1 MISVCIATY
10 NGEKYLREQLDSI
23 LPQLAE
29 SDEVVISDDGST
41 DGTID
46 LIRSLND
53 PRIKI
58 VSNSGRKGYVG
69 NFENALKHTTGDYI
83 FLSDQDD
90 IWHPNKVTTC
100 MDLLKNH
107 LAVNHNSLLVN
118 SEGKSLGKDFFT
130 IHKSSGGFWQTLLR
144 NSYSGCCMAFRKEL
158 LRYALPFPPSIASHD
173 IWLGLLAEKH
183 GNPIFLSEPLLYYR
197 RHESNTSTTAEKSK
211 IPFAKQLQYRLYM
224 FMYSLIR

>member
-29 SDEVVISDDGST
+29 SDEVIVSDDGST

-46 LIRSLND
+46 LITSLND

-90 IWHPNKVTTC
+90 IWYPNK
-100 MDLLKNH
+100 
-107 LAVNHNSLLVN
+107 
-118 SEGKSLGKDFFT
+118 G
-130 IHKSSGGFWQTLLR
+130 
-144 NSYSGCCMAFRKEL
+144 
-158 LRYALPFPPSIASHD
+158 
-173 IWLGLLAEKH
+173 
-183 GNPIFLSEPLLYYR
+183 
-197 RHESNTSTTAEKSK
+197 
-211 IPFAKQLQYRLYM
+211 
-224 FMYSLIR
+224 